1 MRNGPRASPSGHPFS
16 SAQRST
22 HHALRIKI
30 GRLFRRERTG
40 ELDQHRAQMRAVAEE
55 VRRAAA
61 AGEQKCDRRE
71 ISLCRITQLAGK
83 DEIVAPIVGC
93 LAAAGR
99 HMVERH
105 RRFGESLAAVGA
117 DRTMSSQE
125 PASCF
130 RIGDTAGRM
139 RGQLDRAVRYTTLR
153 ALLSSSRAPASM
165 RAGPFVI
172 EHFLVHPMRMGARGG
187 GSMMLMRRAARSGT
201 GAVLLLWPVVAV
213 GRVVKMSRQTK
224 CEWSK
229 RTAEAWTSI

>member
-1 MRNGPRASPSGHPFS
+1 VWEGRRRGIPLLLPTRFTDH
-16 SAQRST
+16 RS
-22 HHALRIKI
+22 LVLIR
-30 GRLFRRERTG
+30 RLFRCERCR
-40 ELDQHRAQMRAVAEE
+40 ELDEHRAQMRAEPQQVAGSTAS
-55 VRRAAA
+55 R
-61 AGEQKCDRRE
+61 EQKCDRRE